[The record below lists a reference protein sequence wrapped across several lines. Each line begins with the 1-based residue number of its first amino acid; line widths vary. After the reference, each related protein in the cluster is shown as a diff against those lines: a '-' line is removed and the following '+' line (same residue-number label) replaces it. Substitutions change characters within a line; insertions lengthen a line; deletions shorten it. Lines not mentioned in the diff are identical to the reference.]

1 MTETTQ
7 KTNIVEAGEA
17 KVSSLEII
25 VKRAFLAHM
34 NHELRTN
41 IMGIIG
47 YSEMLIEDADN
58 SWIDEFIPDLQEIH
72 EAGKQLMAVVS
83 EMLDHEKMEAK
94 AVLDIEEIGADIHD
108 AIMASI
114 IAAMGYAEILIDEA
128 TQRQADNLISD
139 LKKIYQASERFI
151 FLVNNFSRMWHGET
165 WKMDSKLSTGTSTRI
180 LEDVKTTIHM
190 LSEDTSVQ
198 HDDRGG
204 SLLIVDDNELNR
216 DLLVRRLEREGHEVA
231 VASSGREALEI
242 LSNKTIDVVL
252 LDIMMPEMNGYQL
265 LQHLKSEDLLRHM
278 PVIMLSALGEI
289 NHVIRCIEMGA
300 EDYLSKPFNP
310 VLLKAR
316 IRACLEKK
324 RFRDR
329 EQAYLEQLRLERE
342 KSERLLL
349 NILPAPIARRLK
361 QGENPI
367 ADTYPEVTVLF
378 ADIVGFTELSSRISA
393 SELVETLNEIFTMFD
408 ELAEQYGLEK
418 IKTIG
423 DAYMAVGGLPEPH
436 PGHAEAVAM
445 MAIDMLKAVAQVNSR
460 KKLPINVRIGINTG
474 PVVAGVIGTKKF
486 IYDLWGDTV
495 NMANR
500 MEFHGLPNCIQVTEM
515 TYILIRDKFV
525 FEKRGLIDVKGKGE
539 TLAFLLKGRLAK

>member
-7 KTNIVEAGEA
+7 KTNIVDAGEEKA
-17 KVSSLEII
+17 SSLEIM

-47 YSEMLIEDADN
+47 YSEMLVEDADN
-58 SWIDEFIPDLQEIH
+58 SWIDEFIPDLKEIH

-83 EMLDHEKMEAK
+83 EMLDHEKIEAK
-94 AVLDIEEIGADIHD
+94 AALDIEEIGADIHD

-128 TQRQADNLISD
+128 TQRQADDLISD
-139 LKKIYQASERFI
+139 LNKIYQASERFI
-151 FLVNNFSRMWHGET
+151 FLVNNFSRMWHDET
-165 WKMDSKLSTGTSTRI
+165 WKMDSKLSTGNSTSI
-180 LEDVKTTIHM
+180 FEDVNTTIHI

-216 DLLVRRLEREGHEVA
+216 DLLVRRLEREGHEVT

-242 LSNKTIDVVL
+242 LGNKTIDVVL

-265 LQHLKSEDLLRHM
+265 LQHLKSEDSLRHM

-300 EDYLSKPFNP
+300 EDYLPKPFNP

-316 IRACLEKK
+316 IGACLEKK
-324 RFRDR
+324 RLRDR

-436 PGHAEAVAM
+436 SGHAEAVAM

-539 TLAFLLKGRLAK
+539 MLAFLLKGRLAK

>member
-7 KTNIVEAGEA
+7 KTNIVEASEA
-17 KVSSLEII
+17 EVSSSEII

-41 IMGIIG
+41 IMGISG
-47 YSEMLIEDADN
+47 YSEMLIEDAGN
-58 SWIDEFIPDLQEIH
+58 SWIGEFIPDLQEIH

-83 EMLDHEKMEAK
+83 EMLDHEKIEAK

-108 AIMASI
+108 AILASI

-128 TQRQADNLISD
+128 TQRRADDLISD
-139 LKKIYQASERFI
+139 LKIIYQASERFI
-151 FLVNNFSRMWHGET
+151 FLVDNFSRMWHDET
-165 WKMDSKLSTGTSTRI
+165 WKMDSKLSTGNSTII
-180 LEDVKTTIHM
+180 LEGVKTTIHM

-198 HDDRGG
+198 RDDRGG

-231 VASSGREALEI
+231 VASTGREALEI
-242 LSNKTIDVVL
+242 LGNKTIDVVL

-265 LQHLKSEDLLRHM
+265 LQHLKSEDSLRHM
-278 PVIMLSALGEI
+278 PVIMLSALDEI

-300 EDYLSKPFNP
+300 EDYLPKPFNP

-316 IRACLEKK
+316 IGACLEKK
-324 RFRDR
+324 RLRDR

-349 NILPAPIARRLK
+349 NILPAPIAMRLK

-367 ADTYPEVTVLF
+367 ADTYPDVTVLF
-378 ADIVGFTELSSRISA
+378 ADLVGFTELSSRISA
-393 SELVETLNEIFTMFD
+393 SELIETLNEIFTMFD

-423 DAYMAVGGLPEPH
+423 DAYMAVGGLLEPQ

-445 MAIDMLKAVAQVNSR
+445 MAIDMLKAIAQVNSR
-460 KKLPINVRIGINTG
+460 KKLPINVRIGISTG

-500 MEFHGLPNCIQVTEM
+500 MESHGLPNCIQVTEM

-539 TLAFLLKGRLAK
+539 MLAFLLKGRLAK

>member
-1 MTETTQ
+1 MNETTQ

-17 KVSSLEII
+17 KVFSSETM
-25 VKRAFLAHM
+25 VKRVFLAHM

-47 YSEMLIEDADN
+47 YSEMLIEDAGN
-58 SWIDEFIPDLQEIH
+58 SWIGEFIPDLQEIH
-72 EAGKQLMAVVS
+72 EAGKKLMAVVS
-83 EMLDHEKMEAK
+83 EMLDHEKIDAK
-94 AVLDIEEIGADIHD
+94 AVLDIEEIGEDIHD
-108 AIMASI
+108 AILTSI

-128 TQRQADNLISD
+128 TQRQTDDLVSD
-139 LKKIYQASERFI
+139 LKKIYQSSERFI
-151 FLVNNFSRMWHGET
+151 FMVKNFSSMWHDET
-165 WKMDSKLSTGTSTRI
+165 WKMDSKLSTDNSARI
-180 LEDVKTTIHM
+180 LEDVETTIHM
-190 LSEDTSVQ
+190 LSEDISVQ
-198 HDDRGG
+198 RDDRGG

-231 VASSGREALEI
+231 VASTGRKALEI
-242 LSNKTIDVVL
+242 LGNKIIDVVL

-265 LQHLKSEDLLRHM
+265 LQHLKSEDSLRHM
-278 PVIMLSALGEI
+278 PVIMLSALEEI

-300 EDYLSKPFNP
+300 EDYLPKPFNP

-316 IRACLEKK
+316 IGACLEKK
-324 RFRDR
+324 RLRDR

-378 ADIVGFTELSSRISA
+378 ADLVGFTELSFRISA
-393 SELVETLNEIFTMFD
+393 SHLVETLNEIFTMFD
-408 ELAEQYGLEK
+408 ELAEKYGLEK

-423 DAYMAVGGLPEPH
+423 DAYMAVGGLPDPH
-436 PGHAEAVAM
+436 SGHAEAVAM
-445 MAIDMLKAVAQVNSR
+445 MAIDMLKAVELVNSR
-460 KKLPINVRIGINTG
+460 KRLPINVRIGINTG

-500 MEFHGLPNCIQVTEM
+500 MESHGLPNCIQVTEM
-515 TYILIRDKFV
+515 TYILIRDKFL

-539 TLAFLLKGRLAK
+539 MLTFFLKGRLAK

>member
-1 MTETTQ
+1 MTETAQNTH
-7 KTNIVEAGEA
+7 IFEAGEA
-17 KVSSLEII
+17 KVSRLEII
-25 VKRAFLAHM
+25 SKRAFLAHM

-47 YSEMLIEDADN
+47 YSEMLIEDAKN
-58 SWIDEFIPDLQEIH
+58 SWIDGFIPDLQEVH
-72 EAGKQLMAVVS
+72 DAGKQLMAVVS
-83 EMLDHEKMEAK
+83 EILDYEKVEAR
-94 AVLDIEEIGADIHD
+94 AVLDIEAIGADIHD
-108 AIMASI
+108 AITASI
-114 IAAMGYAEILIDEA
+114 IVAMGYAEILINEA
-128 TQRQADNLISD
+128 TQRQADDLMSD

-151 FLVNNFSRMWHGET
+151 FLVNNFSRMWHGEN
-165 WKMDSKLSTGTSTRI
+165 WKMDSKLSTANSTSI
-180 LEDVKTTIHM
+180 LEDVETTIQI

-216 DLLVRRLEREGHEVA
+216 DLLLRRLEREGHEVV
-231 VASSGREALEI
+231 VASTGREALEI
-242 LSNKTIDVVL
+242 LGNKTIDVVL

-265 LQHLKSEDLLRHM
+265 LQHLKSKDSLRHI

-300 EDYLSKPFNP
+300 EDYLPKPFNP

-316 IRACLEKK
+316 IQACLEKK
-324 RFRDR
+324 RSRDR
-329 EQAYLEQLRLERE
+329 EQAYLEQLRLERG

-349 NILPAPIARRLK
+349 NILPVSIARRLK

-367 ADTYPEVTVLF
+367 ADAYPEVTVLF
-378 ADIVGFTELSSRISA
+378 ADLVGFTELSSRISA
-393 SELVETLNEIFTMFD
+393 SELVETLNEIFTIFD
-408 ELAEQYGLEK
+408 GLAEQYGLEK

-423 DAYMAVGGLPEPH
+423 DAYMVVGGLPEPH
-436 PGHAEAVAM
+436 SSHAEAVAM

-460 KKLPINVRIGINTG
+460 KKLPINIRIGINTG

-486 IYDLWGDTV
+486 IYDLWGDAV

-500 MEFHGLPNCIQVTEM
+500 MESQSLPNCIQVTEM
-515 TYILIRDKFV
+515 TYMFIKDKFV

-539 TLAFLLKGRLAK
+539 MLTFLLKERLAK